1 MTANSDL
8 PTGAVAGSSPL
19 DTEPDPVLGDVETFL
34 QTALSQLEPDFAERR
49 RTGPGR
55 PRVLPTLCLWA
66 SLLVCVLRGMSSQLA
81 LWRLISQR
89 GFWSYPRFA
98 VTDQAIYKRL
108 AQAGTAPLEQLFAQ
122 ISALLAARL
131 APYALGDLAP
141 FATEVVA
148 LDEMT
153 LDQVARFLPTLR
165 NVPAGDRQ
173 LLPGKLAGSF
183 DLRRQQ
189 WRHVQHVTDS
199 LQNDKV
205 AAGDRQL
212 LPGKLAGSFDLRR
225 QQWRHVQHVTDS
237 LQNDK
242 VAARDLVAD
251 LPAASLIL
259 ADLGYFA
266 FAWFD
271 ELTAAGQYW
280 ISRLRQKTSYQVL
293 HVYYQQGDVFDAV
306 IHLGA
311 YRADRA
317 SHAVRLVRFQV
328 GTTRFAY
335 ITNVLDPHRLPLAD
349 IARLYAR
356 RWDIELA
363 FKMLKRHLHLHLLW
377 SSKSVVI
384 LQQLWAVLIIAQILH
399 ALQLEIAQRA
409 GVGLF
414 DVSLALLVEYG
425 PRYAAE
431 GQDPIE
437 VFVRQGRDLHFIRPS
452 TRTQIRAP
460 VIPPESLQPLPADLV
475 LTRTPR
481 HPQRKCGRGEE
492 RR

>member
-205 AAGDRQL
+205 AA
-212 LPGKLAGSFDLRR
+212 
-225 QQWRHVQHVTDS
+225 
-237 LQNDK
+237 
-242 VAARDLVAD
+242 RDLIAD
-251 LPAASLIL
+251 LPSASLIL

-293 HVYYQQGDVFDAV
+293 HVYYQQGDVLDAV

-328 GTTRFAY
+328 GTTQFAY

-437 VFVRQGRDLHFIRPS
+437 VFVRQGRELHFIRPS
-452 TRTQIRAP
+452 TRTQVRAP

>member
-165 NVPAGDRQ
+165 NVP
-173 LLPGKLAGSF
+173 
-183 DLRRQQ
+183 
-189 WRHVQHVTDS
+189 
-199 LQNDKV
+199 
-205 AAGDRQL
+205 AGDRQL

>member
-1 MTANSDL
+1 M
-8 PTGAVAGSSPL
+8 
-19 DTEPDPVLGDVETFL
+19 LGDVETFL

-205 AAGDRQL
+205 AA
-212 LPGKLAGSFDLRR
+212 
-225 QQWRHVQHVTDS
+225 
-237 LQNDK
+237 
-242 VAARDLVAD
+242 RDLIAD
-251 LPAASLIL
+251 LPSASLIL

-293 HVYYQQGDVFDAV
+293 HVYYQQGDVLDAV

-328 GTTRFAY
+328 GTTQFAY

-437 VFVRQGRDLHFIRPS
+437 VFVRQGRELHFIRPS
-452 TRTQIRAP
+452 TRTQVRAP

>member
-205 AAGDRQL
+205 AA
-212 LPGKLAGSFDLRR
+212 
-225 QQWRHVQHVTDS
+225 
-237 LQNDK
+237 
-242 VAARDLVAD
+242 RDLVAD

-306 IHLGA
+306 IYLGA